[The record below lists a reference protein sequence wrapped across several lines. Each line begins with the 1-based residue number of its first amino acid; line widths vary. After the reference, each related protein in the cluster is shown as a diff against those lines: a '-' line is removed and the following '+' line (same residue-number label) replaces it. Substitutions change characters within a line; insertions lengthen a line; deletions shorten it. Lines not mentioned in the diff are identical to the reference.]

1 MKTNILPRQARD
13 KHRESSKKTTVLCT
27 SATSF
32 VEAKLVPQ
40 RLDLVKRFDKAML
53 WCDAPFL
60 FLFCWF
66 SHMQCGLRVQIT
78 TVYCARWVL
87 IIIMI
92 IIIYI

>member
-60 FLFCWF
+60 FLVIFCWF
-66 SHMQCGLRVQIT
+66 SRLQCGLRVQIM
-78 TVYCARWVL
+78 TVYCVYDGFL
-87 IIIMI
+87 S
-92 IIIYI
+92 